1 MARLQGALKPS
12 TSVRSLQ
19 QSSLAGASSADA
31 VIAASVAPTTE
42 VSPSTPEV
50 SVDLSL
56 GHLPLPLA
64 PVLEFGNSSPLTP
77 CELDVTP
84 TVSEE
89 VTPDATIEVSLPIQ
103 EVVSRDIPHGALQ
116 KAATLGEYSGTKSYA
131 SLVKDSAT
139 LEELGTPSEHV
150 SGVPF
155 VLIPDENI
163 ESAKEEFRD
172 YIFARF
178 HGDWPSMGRIIGVV
192 NAVWAK
198 TGPRIFVHMV
208 GAGEYLLKVTSAK
221 TREHLLSRTC
231 WNIAG
236 FPMFVAPWSHDFTPE
251 EAPITSAVVPVELRG
266 VPYLLFNKESLS
278 RLATAVGKPV
288 SLAPETERKEN
299 FQVAKLFV
307 RVDLTRE
314 LPSKM
319 ISGFSNGK
327 ENEITISYPWLPL
340 KCNACGKYGHL
351 NTKCRALPRSNT
363 EGRRRSPSP
372 TNEEDKGRKQSRQGR
387 RRRGGK
393 AGTHN
398 KERSVDGD
406 AKKGVTSSQ
415 GLEDGEIP
423 PEEHTEDTTVT
434 TPVRENGIPESS
446 DKTVPPDISIQ
457 KFPPAHDLITSSYE
471 SGPSSGVPSAEADGS
486 DEHEAPFLLV
496 NRQSC
501 GRRERNSQRI
511 NNALPIG
518 WSFFGNYD
526 HHLSGRIIVVWD
538 PSVRVFIYKSS
549 AQVVTCG
556 IYLMAENVNFTVSF
570 VYGFN
575 TVLER
580 KNLWEE
586 MVYIHDSTPVV
597 NSPWSVLGDFNQIFR
612 LSQHSDYPLSVIDP
626 SGIDDMVAA
635 LQDSELFEC
644 QAKGLPFTWWN
655 NSGSNPVSKRID
667 HALINHSWAA
677 SFPDSYADFLQPD
690 QSDHAPCLLRV
701 PSISRRIRKPF
712 KFYHHLT
719 GHPDYSSVV
728 SDAWSNAEVQGSE
741 QFKLVRRMKLLKT
754 DLRNLNKT
762 HFSGIT
768 GRVKQQSVRVANLQ
782 QSLLTCPDP
791 VTASEE
797 HRQRDILNTLLNA
810 EQKFFRQR
818 SRVRWADVGD
828 RNTPFF
834 HKTVAQRNNSNHIHY
849 LIDESGQFLGSIDDI
864 NAHSVSYF
872 QDILGHTDLPVSPV
886 PLNALED
893 LLSFRCSDL
902 QKAYLKRDGK
912 EANEINN
919 ILRRSPRSEEAVVW
933 RWQKKLQVVVEVEP
947 RKKKKKIGGEGEKTE
962 TRGGGGEGEK
972 TETRELGRHSNGGGR
987 RRQMEEEDDGM
998 YTALWGTVHG
1008 GVD

>member
-1 MARLQGALKPS
+1 MPPKKKKKTRNLLRGSSKMARLQGALKPS

-77 CELDVTP
+77 CELDATP

-131 SLVKDSAT
+131 SLVKDSVT

-387 RRRGGK
+387 RSRGGK

-501 GRRERNSQRI
+501 GRRV
-511 NNALPIG
+511 A
-518 WSFFGNYD
+518 
-526 HHLSGRIIVVWD
+526 
-538 PSVRVFIYKSS
+538 KS
-549 AQVVTCG
+549 
-556 IYLMAENVNFTVSF
+556 I
-570 VYGFN
+570 
-575 TVLER
+575 
-580 KNLWEE
+580 
-586 MVYIHDSTPVV
+586 
-597 NSPWSVLGDFNQIFR
+597 
-612 LSQHSDYPLSVIDP
+612 
-626 SGIDDMVAA
+626 
-635 LQDSELFEC
+635 
-644 QAKGLPFTWWN
+644 
-655 NSGSNPVSKRID
+655 
-667 HALINHSWAA
+667 
-677 SFPDSYADFLQPD
+677 
-690 QSDHAPCLLRV
+690 
-701 PSISRRIRKPF
+701 
-712 KFYHHLT
+712 
-719 GHPDYSSVV
+719 
-728 SDAWSNAEVQGSE
+728 
-741 QFKLVRRMKLLKT
+741 
-754 DLRNLNKT
+754 
-762 HFSGIT
+762 
-768 GRVKQQSVRVANLQ
+768 
-782 QSLLTCPDP
+782 
-791 VTASEE
+791 
-797 HRQRDILNTLLNA
+797 
-810 EQKFFRQR
+810 
-818 SRVRWADVGD
+818 
-828 RNTPFF
+828 
-834 HKTVAQRNNSNHIHY
+834 
-849 LIDESGQFLGSIDDI
+849 
-864 NAHSVSYF
+864 
-872 QDILGHTDLPVSPV
+872 
-886 PLNALED
+886 
-893 LLSFRCSDL
+893 
-902 QKAYLKRDGK
+902 
-912 EANEINN
+912 
-919 ILRRSPRSEEAVVW
+919 
-933 RWQKKLQVVVEVEP
+933 
-947 RKKKKKIGGEGEKTE
+947 
-962 TRGGGGEGEK
+962 
-972 TETRELGRHSNGGGR
+972 
-987 RRQMEEEDDGM
+987 
-998 YTALWGTVHG
+998 
-1008 GVD
+1008 

>member
-1 MARLQGALKPS
+1 MHTFFLENHFDKWKVSLTFQNNYNIHMPPKKKKKTRNLLRGSSKMARLQGALKPS

-131 SLVKDSAT
+131 SLVKDFAT

-236 FPMFVAPWSHDFTPE
+236 FPMFVAPWSHDFTPRK
-251 EAPITSAVVPVELRG
+251 LR
-266 VPYLLFNKESLS
+266 L
-278 RLATAVGKPV
+278 
-288 SLAPETERKEN
+288 
-299 FQVAKLFV
+299 QVRWF
-307 RVDLTRE
+307 
-314 LPSKM
+314 
-319 ISGFSNGK
+319 
-327 ENEITISYPWLPL
+327 
-340 KCNACGKYGHL
+340 H
-351 NTKCRALPRSNT
+351 
-363 EGRRRSPSP
+363 P

-791 VTASEE
+791 ATASEE

-864 NAHSVSYF
+864 KAHS
-872 QDILGHTDLPVSPV
+872 
-886 PLNALED
+886 
-893 LLSFRCSDL
+893 
-902 QKAYLKRDGK
+902 
-912 EANEINN
+912 
-919 ILRRSPRSEEAVVW
+919 
-933 RWQKKLQVVVEVEP
+933 
-947 RKKKKKIGGEGEKTE
+947 
-962 TRGGGGEGEK
+962 
-972 TETRELGRHSNGGGR
+972 
-987 RRQMEEEDDGM
+987 
-998 YTALWGTVHG
+998 
-1008 GVD
+1008 

>member
-1 MARLQGALKPS
+1 
-12 TSVRSLQ
+12 
-19 QSSLAGASSADA
+19 
-31 VIAASVAPTTE
+31 
-42 VSPSTPEV
+42 
-50 SVDLSL
+50 
-56 GHLPLPLA
+56 
-64 PVLEFGNSSPLTP
+64 
-77 CELDVTP
+77 
-84 TVSEE
+84 
-89 VTPDATIEVSLPIQ
+89 
-103 EVVSRDIPHGALQ
+103 
-116 KAATLGEYSGTKSYA
+116 
-131 SLVKDSAT
+131 
-139 LEELGTPSEHV
+139 
-150 SGVPF
+150 
-155 VLIPDENI
+155 
-163 ESAKEEFRD
+163 
-172 YIFARF
+172 
-178 HGDWPSMGRIIGVV
+178 MGRIIGVV

-501 GRRERNSQRI
+501 GRR
-511 NNALPIG
+511 
-518 WSFFGNYD
+518 
-526 HHLSGRIIVVWD
+526 
-538 PSVRVFIYKSS
+538 
-549 AQVVTCG
+549 VVTCG

-701 PSISRRIRKPF
+701 PSISRRI
-712 KFYHHLT
+712 
-719 GHPDYSSVV
+719 
-728 SDAWSNAEVQGSE
+728 
-741 QFKLVRRMKLLKT
+741 
-754 DLRNLNKT
+754 
-762 HFSGIT
+762 
-768 GRVKQQSVRVANLQ
+768 
-782 QSLLTCPDP
+782 
-791 VTASEE
+791 
-797 HRQRDILNTLLNA
+797 
-810 EQKFFRQR
+810 
-818 SRVRWADVGD
+818 
-828 RNTPFF
+828 
-834 HKTVAQRNNSNHIHY
+834 
-849 LIDESGQFLGSIDDI
+849 
-864 NAHSVSYF
+864 
-872 QDILGHTDLPVSPV
+872 
-886 PLNALED
+886 
-893 LLSFRCSDL
+893 
-902 QKAYLKRDGK
+902 
-912 EANEINN
+912 
-919 ILRRSPRSEEAVVW
+919 
-933 RWQKKLQVVVEVEP
+933 
-947 RKKKKKIGGEGEKTE
+947 
-962 TRGGGGEGEK
+962 
-972 TETRELGRHSNGGGR
+972 
-987 RRQMEEEDDGM
+987 
-998 YTALWGTVHG
+998 
-1008 GVD
+1008 